1 MAGFPILQVQKF
13 NLLRIAASLGYS
25 LAMLSEVL
33 TFIFFILIGLEIREG
48 LNKPKDAILPALAA
62 LGGMLLPALI
72 FIALIPGSSAW
83 AVAMPTDV
91 ALAIGALSILGKRVN
106 PAVRLFLLT
115 LAVADDFFS
124 LVVIGV
130 FFRED
135 LHLASAIYTLG
146 AAAIG
151 FLLPFRHRLIALL
164 SPIATFLI
172 IPIYIFIN
180 LLTKLDFS
188 LSTEKI
194 SIAVVL
200 ARVIGKV
207 LGITLFTF
215 LFTRFTKLKLPQALD
230 LKEIVGVGFLAGMG
244 LTVSIVIAEITL
256 KTESELAQVRMGLF
270 FAAILSGLLGVLW
283 LKRFPASL

>member
-1 MAGFPILQVQKF
+1 
-13 NLLRIAASLGYS
+13 
-25 LAMLSEVL
+25 MLSEVL

-91 ALAIGALSILGKRVN
+91 ALAIGALSILSKRVN

-124 LVVIGV
+124 LLVIGI
-130 FFRED
+130 FFRDD
-135 LHLASAIYTLG
+135 LHLDSAIYTLG

-180 LLTKLDFS
+180 LLSKLDFS
-188 LSTEKI
+188 VATEKI

>member
-1 MAGFPILQVQKF
+1 
-13 NLLRIAASLGYS
+13 
-25 LAMLSEVL
+25 MLSEVL
-33 TFIFFILIGLEIREG
+33 TFIFFLLIGLEIREG
-48 LNKPKDAILPALAA
+48 LDRPKQAVLPALCA
-62 LGGMLLPALI
+62 LGGMAFPAII
-72 FIALIPGSSAW
+72 FKTLVTGSSAW

-124 LVVIGV
+124 LVIIGI
-130 FFRED
+130 FFRQD
-135 LHLASAIYTLG
+135 LHIASAVYTLG

-151 FLLPFRHRLIALL
+151 FALPKRAILIKYL

-188 LSTEKI
+188 VSTEKI
-194 SIAVVL
+194 SVAVVI
-200 ARVIGKV
+200 ARVVGKV
-207 LGITLFTF
+207 IGISLFALLATK
-215 LFTRFTKLKLPQALD
+215 FTKLELPQSLE

-256 KTESELAQVRMGLF
+256 QTNSELAQVRMGLF
-270 FAAILSGLLGVLW
+270 FAALISGALGLAW
-283 LKRFPASL
+283 LRRFPVSLE

>member
-1 MAGFPILQVQKF
+1 
-13 NLLRIAASLGYS
+13 
-25 LAMLSEVL
+25 MLSEVL

-72 FIALIPGSSAW
+72 FIALIPGSRAW
-83 AVAMPTDV
+83 AIAMPTDV

-180 LLTKLDFS
+180 LLSKLDFS
-188 LSTEKI
+188 VATEKI

-283 LKRFPASL
+283 LKRFPASP

>member
-1 MAGFPILQVQKF
+1 
-13 NLLRIAASLGYS
+13 
-25 LAMLSEVL
+25 MLSEVL

-72 FIALIPGSSAW
+72 FIALMPGSSAW

-124 LVVIGV
+124 LLVIGI
-130 FFRED
+130 FFRDD

-180 LLTKLDFS
+180 LLSKLDFS
-188 LSTEKI
+188 VVTEKI

-256 KTESELAQVRMGLF
+256 ETESELAQVRMGLF

>member
-1 MAGFPILQVQKF
+1 
-13 NLLRIAASLGYS
+13 
-25 LAMLSEVL
+25 MLSEVL

-72 FIALIPGSSAW
+72 FIALIPGSRAW
-83 AVAMPTDV
+83 AIAMPTDV

-180 LLTKLDFS
+180 LLSKLDFS
-188 LSTEKI
+188 VATEKI

>member
-1 MAGFPILQVQKF
+1 
-13 NLLRIAASLGYS
+13 
-25 LAMLSEVL
+25 MLSEIL
-33 TFIFFILIGLEIREG
+33 TFIFFVLIGLEIREG
-48 LNKPKDAILPALAA
+48 LNKPKDAILPALCA
-62 LGGMLLPALI
+62 LGGMLFPALI
-72 FIALIPGSSAW
+72 FIALIPVSQAW
-83 AVAMPTDV
+83 AVTMPTDV

-124 LVVIGV
+124 LLIIGI

-151 FLLPFRHRLIALL
+151 FVLPMRHRLIALL
-164 SPIATFLI
+164 SPVATFLI

-188 LSTEKI
+188 VSTEKI
-194 SIAVVL
+194 SVVVVV
-200 ARVIGKV
+200 ARVLGKV
-207 LGITLFTF
+207 IGISLFA
-215 LFTRFTKLKLPQALD
+215 LLATRFTKLQLPRSLD

-256 KTESELAQVRMGLF
+256 QSNSELAQVRMGLF
-270 FAAILSGLLGVLW
+270 FAALISGAFGLAW
-283 LKRFPASL
+283 LKRFPASSQ

>member
-1 MAGFPILQVQKF
+1 
-13 NLLRIAASLGYS
+13 
-25 LAMLSEVL
+25 MLSEVL

-124 LVVIGV
+124 LLVIGI
-130 FFRED
+130 FFRDD

-180 LLTKLDFS
+180 LLSKLDFS
-188 LSTEKI
+188 VVTEKI

>member
-1 MAGFPILQVQKF
+1 
-13 NLLRIAASLGYS
+13 
-25 LAMLSEVL
+25 MLSEVL

-124 LVVIGV
+124 LLVIGI
-130 FFRED
+130 FFRDD
-135 LHLASAIYTLG
+135 LHLASATYTLG

-151 FLLPFRHRLIALL
+151 FLLPFRHRLISLL

-180 LLTKLDFS
+180 LLSKLDFS
-188 LSTEKI
+188 VATEKI

-215 LFTRFTKLKLPQALD
+215 LFTRFTKLKLPQARD

>member
-1 MAGFPILQVQKF
+1 
-13 NLLRIAASLGYS
+13 
-25 LAMLSEVL
+25 MLSEVL

-124 LVVIGV
+124 LLVIGI
-130 FFRED
+130 FFRDD

-180 LLTKLDFS
+180 LFSKLDFS
-188 LSTEKI
+188 VATERI

>member
-1 MAGFPILQVQKF
+1 
-13 NLLRIAASLGYS
+13 
-25 LAMLSEVL
+25 MLSEVL

-124 LVVIGV
+124 LLVIGI
-130 FFRED
+130 FFRDD
-135 LHLASAIYTLG
+135 LHLDSAIYTLG

-180 LLTKLDFS
+180 LLSKLDFS
-188 LSTEKI
+188 VATEKI

-283 LKRFPASL
+283 LKRFPASP

>member
-1 MAGFPILQVQKF
+1 
-13 NLLRIAASLGYS
+13 
-25 LAMLSEVL
+25 
-33 TFIFFILIGLEIREG
+33 
-48 LNKPKDAILPALAA
+48 
-62 LGGMLLPALI
+62 MLLPALI
-72 FIALIPGSSAW
+72 FIALIPGSRAW
-83 AVAMPTDV
+83 AIAMPTDV

-124 LVVIGV
+124 LLVIGI
-130 FFRED
+130 FFRDD
-135 LHLASAIYTLG
+135 LHLASATYTLG

-151 FLLPFRHRLIALL
+151 FLLPFRHRLISLL

-180 LLTKLDFS
+180 LLSKLDFS
-188 LSTEKI
+188 VATEKI

>member
-1 MAGFPILQVQKF
+1 
-13 NLLRIAASLGYS
+13 
-25 LAMLSEVL
+25 MLSEIL
-33 TFIFFILIGLEIREG
+33 TFVFFVLIGLEIREG
-48 LNKPKDAILPALAA
+48 LQKPKDAILPAISA

-72 FIALIPGSSAW
+72 FLLLVPGSRAW
-83 AVAMPTDV
+83 AVSMPTDV

-124 LVVIGV
+124 LVVIGI
-130 FFRED
+130 FFKDD

-146 AAAIG
+146 AATIG
-151 FLLPFRHRLIALL
+151 FALPFRHRLIAAL

-172 IPIYIFIN
+172 IPVYIFIN
-180 LLTKLDFS
+180 LLTQLDFS
-188 LSTEKI
+188 VSTEKI
-194 SIAVVL
+194 STSIVI

-207 LGITLFTF
+207 LGITLFTY
-215 LFTRFTKLKLPQALD
+215 LAIRFTKLKLPDALD
-230 LKEIVGVGFLAGMG
+230 IKEVVGIGFLAGMG

-256 KTESELAQVRMGLF
+256 QTEPELAQVRMGLF
-270 FAAILSGLLGVLW
+270 FAACVSGLCGVLW

>member
-1 MAGFPILQVQKF
+1 
-13 NLLRIAASLGYS
+13 
-25 LAMLSEVL
+25 MLSEVL

-72 FIALIPGSSAW
+72 FIALIPGSRAW
-83 AVAMPTDV
+83 AIAMPTDV

-124 LVVIGV
+124 LLVIGI
-130 FFRED
+130 FFRDD

-151 FLLPFRHRLIALL
+151 FLLPFRHRLISLL

-180 LLTKLDFS
+180 LLSKLDFS
-188 LSTEKI
+188 VATEKI

-207 LGITLFTF
+207 LGITLFAF
-215 LFTRFTKLKLPQALD
+215 LFTRFTNLKLPQALD

>member
-1 MAGFPILQVQKF
+1 
-13 NLLRIAASLGYS
+13 
-25 LAMLSEVL
+25 MLSEVL

-48 LNKPKDAILPALAA
+48 LNWPKDAILPALAA
-62 LGGMLLPALI
+62 LGGMIVPALI
-72 FIALIPGSSAW
+72 FIAMVPGSDAW

-124 LVVIGV
+124 LVVIGI
-130 FFRED
+130 FFRQD

-151 FLLPFRHRLIALL
+151 FLLPFRHRLIAIL
-164 SPIATFLI
+164 SPIATFAI

-188 LSTEKI
+188 LSTQ
-194 SIAVVL
+194 SIVVAVVV

-207 LGITLFTF
+207 LGITLFTY
-215 LFTRFTKLKLPQALD
+215 LATRFTSLKLPLALD

-256 KTESELAQVRMGLF
+256 QTESELAQVRMGLF

>member
-1 MAGFPILQVQKF
+1 
-13 NLLRIAASLGYS
+13 
-25 LAMLSEVL
+25 MLSEVL

-124 LVVIGV
+124 LLVIGI
-130 FFRED
+130 FFRDD

-180 LLTKLDFS
+180 LLSKLDFS
-188 LSTEKI
+188 VATERI

-256 KTESELAQVRMGLF
+256 ETESELAQVRMGLF